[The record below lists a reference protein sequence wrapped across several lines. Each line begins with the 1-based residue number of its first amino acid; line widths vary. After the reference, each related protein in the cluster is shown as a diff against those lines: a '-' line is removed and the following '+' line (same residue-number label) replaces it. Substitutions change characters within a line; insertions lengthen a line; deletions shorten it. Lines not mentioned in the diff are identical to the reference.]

1 MENIQLSLSKGVFD
15 LLKEHLKINNKLS
28 NFNKTKLS
36 EELKTAKVLPAK
48 SLPEDVV
55 AINTLVEIT
64 DLETQVDLN
73 FALVSPNEA
82 KIKLN
87 KLSVLSPI
95 GVALMG
101 YSQGHEV
108 QWEMP
113 EGLKT
118 FKINKVSPLK

>member
-1 MENIQLSLSKGVFD
+1 METNHLSLSKGVYD
-15 LLKEHLKINNKLS
+15 LLKDHLKVNNKLS
-28 NFNKTKLS
+28 NFNKNKLS
-36 EELKTAKVLPAK
+36 EELKTAKILPSK

-55 AINTLVEIT
+55 SINTLVEIT

-73 FALVSPNEA
+73 FALVSPSEA

-87 KLSVLSPI
+87 KLSALSPI
-95 GVALMG
+95 GVALLG
-101 YSQGHEV
+101 YSEGNEV

-118 FKINKVSPLK
+118 FKINRIADE